1 MIALMR
7 PHQWVKNAFVLAPLF
22 FTPEAQSAR
31 NLLATVLAALCFC
44 AAASAVYILNDWRDR
59 AADRLHP
66 VKRLRPLAAGAV
78 DERAALIAMAA
89 LGSGAVIVGGLLSA
103 KFLAFL
109 AVYLAM
115 QVAYCFFLKHVSI
128 VDVLVLA
135 VGFVLR
141 VEAGAAVA
149 GIKPSVWIV
158 VCSGLLALFLA
169 IAKRRDDL
177 VRDLD
182 DSHRGS
188 LSGYTRP
195 YLDAALAMVL
205 GALLVSYLIYTTDQQ
220 VMARLGENLYLTTPF
235 VVGGILRYLQ
245 IALVE
250 ERSGSPTRI
259 VLTDPFMIVCVL
271 GWAVA
276 FAALIY
282 G

>member
-1 MIALMR
+1 MR

-22 FTPEAQSAR
+22 FTPEAQNAG
-31 NLLATVLAALCFC
+31 NILATVIAALCFC
-44 AAASAVYILNDWRDR
+44 AASSAVYILNDWRDR
-59 AADRLHP
+59 EADRLHP
-66 VKRLRPLAAGAV
+66 DKRSRPLAAGTV
-78 DERAALIAMAA
+78 DERTALIAMAA
-89 LGSGAVIVGGLLSA
+89 LAAGAVIVGALVSTTL
-103 KFLAFL
+103 LAFL
-109 AVYLAM
+109 LAYLAM
-115 QVAYCFFLKHVSI
+115 QVGYCLYFKHVSI
-128 VDVLVLA
+128 VDVLALA

-149 GIKPSVWIV
+149 SIKPSVWIV
-158 VCSGLLALFLA
+158 ICSGLLALFLA

-177 VRDLD
+177 VRELD
-182 DSHRGS
+182 DEHRRS

-195 YLDAALAMVL
+195 FLDAALAMVL

-220 VMARLGENLYLTTPF
+220 VIARLGENLYLTTPF

-259 VLTDPFMIVCVL
+259 VLTDPFMIVCVV

-276 FAALIY
+276 FAAVIY

>member
-1 MIALMR
+1 MR

-22 FTPEAQSAR
+22 FTPEAQTAG
-31 NLLATVLAALCFC
+31 NIAATLLAALCFC

-66 VKRLRPLAAGAV
+66 LKRLRPLAAGTV
-78 DERAALIAMAA
+78 DERIALTAMAA
-89 LGSGAVIVGGLLSA
+89 LGGFAIVVGALLSMRFFT
-103 KFLAFL
+103 FLAL
-109 AVYLAM
+109 YLAM
-115 QVAYCFFLKHVSI
+115 QVAYCFALKHVSI
-128 VDVLVLA
+128 VDVVVLA
-135 VGFVLR
+135 IGFVLR

-149 GIKPSVWIV
+149 DIKPSVWIV
-158 VCSGLLALFLA
+158 ICSGLLALFLA

-177 VRDLD
+177 VRELD
-182 DSHRGS
+182 DQHRKS

-195 YLDAALAMVL
+195 FLDAALAMVL

-259 VLTDPFMIVCVL
+259 VLTDPFMIVCVV
-271 GWAVA
+271 GWAIA
-276 FAALIY
+276 FAVVIY